1 MQSRFESLANGLTLS
16 NYDDWM
22 TFDARLSD
30 LVLSGQ
36 AKRVPTLKVLHMSDE
51 EWYLDSST
59 GEVYVYVRPDDKVRP
74 KWERVDV
81 FFKIDSRS
89 AHSTSE
95 PITGN
100 LDVNP
105 ENVKGARID
114 HGARLAR
121 RCILRFCGG
130 RGDQLGRH
138 RPHEDRSEPASFTS
152 RQNLMVGI

>member
-51 EWYLDSST
+51 EWYVDSST

-81 FFKIDSRS
+81 FSKS
-89 AHSTSE
+89 
-95 PITGN
+95 
-100 LDVNP
+100 
-105 ENVKGARID
+105 
-114 HGARLAR
+114 
-121 RCILRFCGG
+121 ILEAPTPPLS
-130 RGDQLGRH
+130 Q
-138 RPHEDRSEPASFTS
+138 
-152 RQNLMVGI
+152 